1 MNASQNNAI
10 AVPTKRAVTNIAG
23 AWNKTIDAL
32 LDTANLLFVY
42 SQQSNWREIKE
53 QLQTDGVMGA
63 SVISMML
70 RIGRDPRLQKPA
82 VKKLL
87 PPSYN
92 TLYLLTKLDDDVID
106 AKIKEDVLTPSLT
119 VDEVRGWS
127 TPSGSSKGAT
137 TSASNRII
145 LQLPDKFSA
154 RDKSKLT
161 KQLQE
166 LAQQYPGVKV
176 QQ

>member
-1 MNASQNNAI
+1 MNTPNQNAVS
-10 AVPTKRAVTNIAG
+10 VPTKRAVSNIAG

-32 LDTANLLFVY
+32 LDTANLLFTY

-70 RIGRDPRLQKPA
+70 GIGRDPRLQKPA
-82 VKKLL
+82 IKKLL

-106 AKIKEDVLTPSLT
+106 AKIKEEVLTPSLT

-127 TPSGSSKGAT
+127 TPSGSSKGGT
-137 TSASNRII
+137 TSASNRIV

-154 RDKSKLT
+154 RDKSRLT
-161 KQLQE
+161 KQLHE
-166 LAQQYPGVKV
+166 LAKQYPGVKV